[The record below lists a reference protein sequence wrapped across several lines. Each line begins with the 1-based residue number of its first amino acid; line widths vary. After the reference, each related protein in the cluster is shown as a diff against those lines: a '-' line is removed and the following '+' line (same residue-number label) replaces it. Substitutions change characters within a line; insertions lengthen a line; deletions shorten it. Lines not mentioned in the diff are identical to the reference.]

1 MVFDVDRAPH
11 LGLVRIGRVKV
22 RPTVGVRQGRVP
34 DSQRDH
40 TNPAG
45 QHHPDGS
52 DDNRKKSNQSTSQTR
67 KRNNKASK
75 T

>member
-52 DDNRKKSNQSTSQTR
+52 DDNRKKKQS
-67 KRNNKASK
+67 KYLPNKK
-75 T
+75 KEQ